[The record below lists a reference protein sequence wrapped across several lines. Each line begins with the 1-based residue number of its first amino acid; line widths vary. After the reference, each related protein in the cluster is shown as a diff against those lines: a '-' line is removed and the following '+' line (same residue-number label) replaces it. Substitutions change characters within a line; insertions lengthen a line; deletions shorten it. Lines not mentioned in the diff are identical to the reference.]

1 MCAGNSVASPLKDT
15 FQENELRPEFQ
26 MLNAGVEVVSLKKI
40 GLQPLP
46 ELKAKIVVESNDNR
60 VRMGIKY
67 PGVWAKKQ
75 DGRTIPAGAMHENK
89 VHKCNNIGT
98 NGDGIHSS

>member
-1 MCAGNSVASPLKDT
+1 MLRAEVA
-15 FQENELRPEFQ
+15 
-26 MLNAGVEVVSLKKI
+26 VVSLNKK
-40 GLQPLP
+40 GLQPLL

-60 VRMGIKY
+60 VRIGIKY

-89 VHKCNNIGT
+89 VHKPNNIGT
-98 NGDGIHSS
+98 NGDGVRSS